1 MLLKSQGNC
10 FTEKEQEEILNKYID
25 SVFSSSSFSF
35 SEMLSKV
42 ETKRLEYLNNKENS
56 SKEVENKNELCSLLN
71 DEDNFQELS
80 IEARKNILFNK

>member
-1 MLLKSQGNC
+1 MFK
-10 FTEKEQEEILNKYID
+10 
-25 SVFSSSSFSF
+25 VFSSSSFSF

-42 ETKRLEYLNNKENS
+42 ETKRLEYLNNKEKS

-71 DEDNFQELS
+71 DEDDFQELS